1 MSRRFTLILAL
12 SCLIFTGLACALSG
26 PESTPAAVAPTLT
39 PPAAAPATTQPAAVP
54 PTKVQIEIPTA
65 MSTVAGEVVPTD
77 TLTPTP
83 TSTSTGTPTGT
94 PTVTATPTS
103 TVKPKPATATP
114 TKIPVST
121 GPLTIDREIVTIK
134 RNPGDQAVLTL
145 KVIATGGA
153 GGYVYYNDDQKQAGA
168 IFDVPG
174 SCGRPFVH
182 TIKVTSADGQTATLP
197 YFIAGQCP
205 APTSTPKP

>member
-65 MSTVAGEVVPTD
+65 MPTVAGEVVPTD
-77 TLTPTP
+77 TFTPTP
-83 TSTSTGTPTGT
+83 TSTSTGT

-121 GPLTIDREIVTIK
+121 GPLTIAREIVTIK